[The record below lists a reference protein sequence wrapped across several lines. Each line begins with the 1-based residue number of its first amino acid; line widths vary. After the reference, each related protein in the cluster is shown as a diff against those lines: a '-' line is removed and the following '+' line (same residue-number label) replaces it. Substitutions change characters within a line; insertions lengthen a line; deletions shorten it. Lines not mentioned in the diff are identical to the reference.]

1 MDSTSATRKWRPQSS
16 RQSKTVGSEGAAAGP
31 SLCRLASCLPEV
43 ASEQCSELIRQQPSA
58 TGLSVTTL
66 ICRFKDYGANF
77 RLSGCRENRTFW
89 VTSLTDWVTSLTE
102 LRNTDR
108 ELRLV
113 ELRGPGRC
121 APALG
126 LPPGGDA
133 AAASSRA
140 CAARTHLNRASI
152 SARRMRLL
160 SAKALPQKASSCKQ
174 KRADAPG
181 MTLQDQ
187 AQSRKR

>member
-1 MDSTSATRKWRPQSS
+1 
-16 RQSKTVGSEGAAAGP
+16 
-31 SLCRLASCLPEV
+31 
-43 ASEQCSELIRQQPSA
+43 
-58 TGLSVTTL
+58 VTTL
-66 ICRFKDYGANF
+66 ICRFKDHGANF

-121 APALG
+121 TPALG

-140 CAARTHLNRASI
+140 CAERTHLNRASV

-160 SAKALPQKASSCKQ
+160 SAEPLPQKASSCKQ

-181 MTLQDQ
+181 HDAAATSGIMRGPGSVDPIIGTCTQYRTELAVHPRSFDF
-187 AQSRKR
+187 AQRPLRMRMRHAPAWRD